1 MAVGHKTGGRQ
12 RGTRNKA
19 SIEKEQKIAESG
31 LTPLD
36 YMLGILRDTKATYDM
51 RIEAAKSA
59 APYVHPKLAALTVA
73 GQIDSKVEMTVE
85 EREAAERRRV
95 EEAQAII
102 DRAFGA
108 TTVETV

>member
-1 MAVGHKTGGRQ
+1 MAVGRKTGGR
-12 RGTRNKA
+12 RPGSRNRV

-59 APYVHPKLAALTVA
+59 APYCASEVA
-73 GQIDSKVEMTVE
+73 PP
-85 EREAAERRRV
+85 
-95 EEAQAII
+95 
-102 DRAFGA
+102 
-108 TTVETV
+108 

>member
-1 MAVGHKTGGRQ
+1 M
-12 RGTRNKA
+12 
-19 SIEKEQKIAESG
+19 
-31 LTPLD
+31 
-36 YMLGILRDTKATYDM
+36 
-51 RIEAAKSA
+51 
-59 APYVHPKLAALTVA
+59 A